1 MPICSQGSRCPFLL
15 FLGSPSTRRFSV
27 FSLLRHLR
35 LPSRCRCQRLF
46 DVLGDHVAPCAVR
59 HHTTARWAAV
69 GCLNG
74 PLHVFAARPEQLR
87 WSATLTSKLQDERRI
102 EVIASEVP
110 LWGGWFFCTSLPG
123 TCYPGR
129 MGFPMGLSRLLNAAV
144 AEIRI
149 FRRPPC
155 G

>member
-1 MPICSQGSRCPFLL
+1 M
-15 FLGSPSTRRFSV
+15 
-27 FSLLRHLR
+27 
-35 LPSRCRCQRLF
+35 
-46 DVLGDHVAPCAVR
+46 
-59 HHTTARWAAV
+59 

-129 MGFPMGLSRLLNAAV
+129 MGFPMGLSRLRCCCGNTHLSATTLRLSISEPGLAYIQTSINRFSVTLRLSISEPGRAYIQTSTVTVSAS
-144 AEIRI
+144 
-149 FRRPPC
+149 PC